1 MTVARAQ
8 RIGVLAVQGGFAA
21 HARAIRDIGHEAVE
35 VRAPADLDAVD
46 GLILPGGE
54 STVHLKLIDRFGL
67 EAPLRAFA
75 AADKPIL
82 ATCAGLILAARR
94 VRSPE
99 QPSFG
104 FLDVEVDRNAYG
116 RQRDS
121 FEASDDRGRFPM
133 VLIRAPRIVATGP
146 DVQVLATFRG
156 EPVLV
161 RQRRITGAT
170 FHPELTED
178 RRIHREVFGEPGE
191 VSAIAAAE

>member
-1 MTVARAQ
+1 MTVGSAK

-21 HARAIRDIGHEAVE
+21 HARALRDIGHEAVE
-35 VRAPADLDAVD
+35 VRTPEDLETIT
-46 GLILPGGE
+46 GLIFPGGE

-67 EAPLRAFA
+67 DGPLRAFA
-75 AADKPIL
+75 AAGNPIL

-121 FEASDDRGRFPM
+121 FEATDDSGRYSM
-133 VLIRAPRIVATGP
+133 VLIRAPRIVAVDPT
-146 DVQVLATFRG
+146 VRVLATFRG

-161 RQRRITGAT
+161 RQGQITGAT
-170 FHPELTED
+170 FHPELTDD
-178 RRIHREVFGEPGE
+178 RTLHREVFGGTGK
-191 VSAIAAAE
+191 VAAKSAAA